1 MPEID
6 TTSPLEEARRGR
18 PDPWRVGGAPV
29 AGPVQQ
35 GFILARAAIDGGLQ
49 GVADADVRVVRPW
62 GDEEIWVV
70 YVDPLYGR
78 IAIPL
83 HVASRVGLITIDAA
97 QSVAAP
103 PEAVRAEAVA
113 KANSEEQSIVVE
125 RRARKRIMGD
135 GLAGD
140 LADSA
145 GEFLGGALGVAA
157 SGASKVLESAFGAV
171 VKATPAVGW
180 VVLIVGAV
188 VVVHV
193 TKARG

>member
-6 TTSPLEEARRGR
+6 TTSPIEEARRGR
-18 PDPWRVGGAPV
+18 PEPWRVGGAPV

-49 GVADADVRVVRPW
+49 GVADGDVRVVRPW
-62 GDEEIWVV
+62 GDEEVWVV

-78 IAIPL
+78 IAVPL
-83 HVASRVGLITIDAA
+83 HVAARVGLTTIDAA

-103 PEAVRAEAVA
+103 PEAVRAEQVA
-113 KANSEEQSIVVE
+113 KANSEQQSIVVE

-157 SGASKVLESAFGAV
+157 AGATRVLESAFGAV

-180 VVLIVGAV
+180 VVLIGSAV
-188 VVVHV
+188 VAVQV
-193 TKARG
+193 TRARG